1 MEAFATEWLQAG
13 PPEITNRSPSP
24 FGLPLEY
31 LDDWE
36 LEEELQTREIKVPL
50 GDTPGMVDGKTQLVD
65 ELNNYIPWQK
75 RNEVKAAESRM
86 SSCFIF

>member
-50 GDTPGMVDGKTQLVD
+50 GDTPGMVDGKTQLVV